1 MSTDVARSFIATL
14 ENDGSPINVF
24 DAMTTG
30 PVILESPNQTPAFAI
45 DGARTL
51 GLLDGSDA
59 DWQLGQEQG
68 LVTFSKGPEPAP
80 LMLYFRYSQAG
91 YRLYIRNGTHLG
103 EGVFC
108 NAYGVVNAQLI
119 EATDPTLWLITHEQ
133 SGKPFDVTETEGDS
147 QDIQLTNRHGHPLQ
161 VHGLYPV
168 GGYLVCHAA
177 AGKSTLRLSIVAR
190 NVDWLNTD

>member
-1 MSTDVARSFIATL
+1 MNTDVARSFIATL
-14 ENDGSPINVF
+14 QHEQSPINVF
-24 DAMTTG
+24 DAMTLG

-51 GLLDGSDA
+51 GFLDGADA

-68 LVTFSKGPEPAP
+68 LVGFSKGPEPTP
-80 LMLYFRYSQAG
+80 LMVYFRYSQAG
-91 YRLYIRNGTHLG
+91 YRLYVRNGMHVG

-108 NAYGVVNAQLI
+108 NAYGVVNTQMI
-119 EATDPTLWLITHEQ
+119 ETIDPTLWVITDGQ
-133 SGKPFDVTETEGDS
+133 SDKPFDVTESEGDS
-147 QDIQLTNRHGHPLQ
+147 VDIQLTNRHGHPLQ

-168 GGYLVCHAA
+168 GGYLVCHTAA
-177 AGKSTLRLSIVAR
+177 EKSTLRLSIVAR